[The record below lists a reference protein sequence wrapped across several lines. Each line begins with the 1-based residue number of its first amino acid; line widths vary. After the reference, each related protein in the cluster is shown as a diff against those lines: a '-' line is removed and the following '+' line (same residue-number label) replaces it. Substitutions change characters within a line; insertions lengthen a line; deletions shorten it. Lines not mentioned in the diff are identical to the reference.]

1 MAAVTSTFTALAI
14 AEPVRS
20 FFETPGS
27 TGRVLASF
35 DRSCYLETSEGQ
47 LIAVLAESLG
57 RGAFAI
63 TVAGT
68 PSFARLRPDQP
79 VSMTG
84 QTLHLVDHRIDLA
97 VAATWDPTVPS
108 LAGSGDQGMRV
119 LAAHLRA
126 NAPAEGL
133 ARVNLDTDV
142 SPETPLLAQ
151 GTRALWRLGSGVTQG
166 LASSITTASAELA
179 GLGPGLTPSGDDV
192 LAGILLALH
201 IWPHAAGPLGVKV
214 VTALVLGSAAPRTG
228 RISRAYL
235 LAASLGQAAEA
246 WHDLVRALP
255 ADPHGVITAATRI
268 MQTGETSG
276 ADMLTGFLFAGEFA
290 CLRIWPEDIRGRA

>member
-1 MAAVTSTFTALAI
+1 VATVTSTLTALAI
-14 AEPVRS
+14 ARPVQPL
-20 FFETPGS
+20 FEVPGFAA
-27 TGRVLASF
+27 RVLAAF
-35 DRSCYLETSEGQ
+35 DRSCYLETADGQ
-47 LIAVLAESLG
+47 LIAVLAEPLG

-63 TVAGT
+63 TVRGT
-68 PSFARLRPDQP
+68 PSFAKLRPDQP

-84 QTLHLVDHRIDLA
+84 QTLHLGDHRIDLA

-108 LAGSGDQGMRV
+108 LAGPGDQGMRV

-133 ARVNLDTDV
+133 TRVNLDTDV

-201 IWPHAAGPLGVKV
+201 IWPHAAGPLGAKV

-235 LAASLGQAAEA
+235 LAASRRQASEA
-246 WHDLVRALP
+246 WHDLIRALP
-255 ADPHGVITAATRI
+255 VDPHAVVTAATRI
-268 MQTGETSG
+268 LEIGETSG
-276 ADMLTGFLFAGEFA
+276 ADMLTGFLFAWT
-290 CLRIWPEDIRGRA
+290 RVYPSSS